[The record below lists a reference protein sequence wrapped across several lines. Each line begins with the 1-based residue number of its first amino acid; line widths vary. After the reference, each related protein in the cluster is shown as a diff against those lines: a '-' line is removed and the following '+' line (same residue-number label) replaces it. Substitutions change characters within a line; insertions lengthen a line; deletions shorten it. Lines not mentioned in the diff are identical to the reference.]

1 MKKFRKPFGRSAAD
15 ALRRTFRSDEFR
27 VPLFEL
33 TQLVDYFVVL
43 AIGNFGIVLKIVEIF
58 VALNFFTQIL
68 DRFFDRW
75 FLWQGWSLMWHRL
88 QSVISGIGHHR
99 LKSVPLLLKKQI
111 LWSSGVAIKS
121 TTDETFAQ
129 QSQELLAHTQLLAL
143 GGIRIG
149 LQKRR
154 KIRGNLDRFLRRAQG
169 ELTAGSERF
178 DARRTQMP
186 TRKQPIAVHAAGPG
200 IFFHRV
206 CDIVGAIKIYGV
218 VTDDYAQ
225 PI

>member
-99 LKSVPLLLKKQI
+99 LRSVPHYSRKNRYFGRAALRSNARQTKLSLSKARNSWRTRI
-111 LWSSGVAIKS
+111 CSRLAVSGS
-121 TTDETFAQ
+121 
-129 QSQELLAHTQLLAL
+129 
-143 GGIRIG
+143 
-149 LQKRR
+149 
-154 KIRGNLDRFLRRAQG
+154 
-169 ELTAGSERF
+169 
-178 DARRTQMP
+178 
-186 TRKQPIAVHAAGPG
+186 
-200 IFFHRV
+200 
-206 CDIVGAIKIYGV
+206 
-218 VTDDYAQ
+218 
-225 PI
+225 